1 MAIYLSLSV
10 AQLTELQRRIVAND
24 PDLPTERLRII
35 ELSAQGK
42 GVPEIA
48 GTIDM
53 HDINVRKWIHRYER
67 NGIAGLRTKKSPG
80 RPLVFDTS
88 KRTEI
93 AELWKTKPR
102 ALGLTFS
109 RWSLNR
115 LRKYLH
121 DTGAIECI
129 SVETIRQCIH
139 AYA

>member
-1 MAIYLSLSV
+1 MALYVALTN
-10 AQLTELQRRIVAND
+10 AQLAEIQRCIVSND
-24 PDLPTERLRII
+24 PDLPAPRLRII

-42 GVPEIA
+42 GVPEISRA
-48 GTIDM
+48 VSI
-53 HDINVRKWIHRYER
+53 HAINVRKWIHRYQN